1 LTVIRLPCCQFAGA
15 CSRRPIARILVVDE
29 LGLGRLLAASSV
41 ERAILAPTSAGTF
54 GGEGPKSVTI
64 KRGGIERADDLAAE
78 LKALAAAA
86 IIHDRVLFGPV
97 LEYAYLVSIGPRIEV
112 DNLNVL
118 PQNPYTAPYEE
129 LRLRAR

>member
-1 LTVIRLPCCQFAGA
+1 M
-15 CSRRPIARILVVDE
+15 
-29 LGLGRLLAASSV
+29 GRLLAASSV

-54 GGEGPKSVTI
+54 GGEAPKSVTI
-64 KRGGIERADDLAAE
+64 KRGGIERADDLVAE

-86 IIHDRVLFGPV
+86 DHPRPGAVRPGARVRHL
-97 LEYAYLVSIGPRIEV
+97 ASIGPRIEV